1 MENVVMQC
9 DSATVCNIYKLL
21 YSLYKLDWMCSHNI
35 TKQQE
40 IDTLFTFFDYVEES
54 EVSMDY
60 ANFEDFLMNYGFSGE
75 IYCCFD
81 EFCDNEFKDSDY
93 MLYLIGDRPTI
104 RTLYLKELK
113 AFDVA
118 SVVE

>member
-40 IDTLFTFFDYVEES
+40 IDTLFTIFD
-54 EVSMDY
+54 
-60 ANFEDFLMNYGFSGE
+60 
-75 IYCCFD
+75 
-81 EFCDNEFKDSDY
+81 
-93 MLYLIGDRPTI
+93 
-104 RTLYLKELK
+104 
-113 AFDVA
+113 
-118 SVVE
+118 